1 MAESR
6 STDKLKLVTEMI
18 DRMPK
23 DKLAKLKAFTIDW
36 QRVGI
41 IDPIY
46 APIVKIEFFP

>member
-18 DRMPK
+18 NRMPK

-36 QRVGI
+36 QQVGI
-41 IDPIY
+41 IDPIR
-46 APIVKIEFFP
+46 PPL